1 VASVLLLLPDE
12 LLAEID
18 AIRQGPRLGWIR
30 DALSS
35 KLTMAQAQARVD
47 EEQVRIAAERDR
59 ARSEADE
66 RNNAAALAALER
78 AAAPSPA
85 RTPAGRA
92 RTMTRQGT
100 LPGGDACAHPFR
112 DKQNR
117 CRKCGSQR

>member
-1 VASVLLLLPDE
+1 LVTDDHGHCFVVIHCVTFRNETARTADGVCAEGGRRIFDE

-47 EEQVRIAAERDR
+47 EEQVRIAAEKNR
-59 ARSEADE
+59 ARAEADA

-78 AAAPSPA
+78 GEAS
-85 RTPAGRA
+85 RRGRVCPP
-92 RTMTRQGT
+92 
-100 LPGGDACAHPFR
+100 LPR
-112 DKQNR
+112 
-117 CRKCGSQR
+117 